1 LHDLPDASRISTG
14 RVPMPVTPTRPRYFR
29 SPAEFR
35 AWLKANHERAE
46 EIWVGFYK
54 KHTGK
59 QGMSWSEAVDQA
71 LCFGWIDSV
80 LRRVDDE
87 RHVQRFTPR
96 RPNSIWSRVNVTKV
110 KALEAAGL
118 MHPAGMAPFLARGAE
133 HEEGYSVAARDTE
146 LSSAYRGRFE
156 ANIVAWGWYRTQA
169 VSYQRQTAHWVM
181 SAKREET
188 RERRLEQLIA
198 DSAAGVRVGS
208 RNSRGKQA

>member
-1 LHDLPDASRISTG
+1 
-14 RVPMPVTPTRPRYFR
+14 MPVTPTKPRYFK

-35 AWLKANHERAE
+35 SWLEANHDRAE
-46 EIWVGFYK
+46 ELWVGFYK

-59 QGMSWSEAVDQA
+59 QGMTWSEAVDQA

-80 LRRVDDE
+80 MHRVDDA

-96 RPNSIWSRVNVTKV
+96 RPNSIWSKVNVTKI

-133 HEEGYSVAARDTE
+133 HEVGYSVAARDTE
-146 LSSAYRGRFE
+146 LSPAYQRQFM
-156 ANIVAWGWYRTQA
+156 ANKVAWTWYRAQA
-169 VSYQRQTAHWVM
+169 ASYQRQTAHWVM

-188 RERRLEQLIA
+188 RERRLEKLITA
-198 DSAAGVRVGS
+198 AAAGERVT
-208 RNSRGKQA
+208 

>member
-1 LHDLPDASRISTG
+1 
-14 RVPMPVTPTRPRYFR
+14 MPPTPTNPRYFR

-35 AWLKANHERAE
+35 VWLEANHERAT

-80 LRRVDDE
+80 LHRVDDA
-87 RHVQRFTPR
+87 RHVRRFTPR
-96 RPNSIWSRVNVTKV
+96 RPNSIWSKVNVAKV
-110 KALEAAGL
+110 KQLAEAGV
-118 MHPAGMAPFLARGAE
+118 MHPAGMAPFLARGAK
-133 HEEGYSVAARDTE
+133 HEEGYSVAARDST
-146 LSSAYRGRFE
+146 LSPAYQRRFRANKSA
-156 ANIVAWGWYRTQA
+156 WTWYRAQ
-169 VSYQRQTAHWVM
+169 VPSYQRQTAHWVM

-198 DSAAGVRVGS
+198 DAAAGKRVGS
-208 RNSRGKQA
+208 RNPRRG

>member
-1 LHDLPDASRISTG
+1 
-14 RVPMPVTPTRPRYFR
+14 MPLAPTTPRYFR

-35 AWLKANHERAE
+35 AWLEANHGRAT

-80 LRRVDDE
+80 LHRVDEE

-96 RPNSIWSRVNVTKV
+96 RPNSVWSKVNVTKI
-110 KALEAAGL
+110 KALSAAGL

-133 HEEGYSVAARDTE
+133 HEEGYSVGARNTQLAPE
-146 LSSAYRGRFE
+146 YQRRFR
-156 ANIVAWGWYRTQA
+156 AKKVAWTWYRAQA
-169 VSYQRQTAHWVM
+169 ASYQRQTAHWVM
-181 SAKREET
+181 AAKREET

-198 DSAAGVRVGS
+198 DAAAGRRV
-208 RNSRGKQA
+208 AP